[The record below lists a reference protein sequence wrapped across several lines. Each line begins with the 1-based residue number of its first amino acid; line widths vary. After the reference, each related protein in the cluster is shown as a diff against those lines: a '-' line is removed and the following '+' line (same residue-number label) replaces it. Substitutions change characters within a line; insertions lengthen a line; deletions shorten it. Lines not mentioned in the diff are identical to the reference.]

1 MAIIKLSTATRTAMA
16 NAIIAQIDADSGA
29 ATLKFYTGTQPAG
42 PGTAITDQVLLGTL
56 TCSDPAA
63 TASAGVITFDAIT
76 QDSAADD
83 SGTATW
89 ARLADNSGDAV
100 ADFDVTNNAGFGA
113 IKLNTTTVVAGGP
126 IAITSF
132 TITMPGA

>member
-16 NAIIAQIDADSGA
+16 NAIIAQIDAAAGA

-42 PGTAITDQVLLGTL
+42 PDTAITDQVLLGTL

-76 QDSAADD
+76 QDGASDN
-83 SGTATW
+83 SGTPTW
-89 ARLADNSGDAV
+89 ARLADNSGAAV
-100 ADFDVTNNAGFGA
+100 ADFDVTNNAGTGA

-126 IAITSF
+126 IAMTSF
-132 TITMPGA
+132 TITMPGG